1 MTIVDLIGLAQG
13 ETQNAL
19 AVNEYNLAT
28 LTGYLLIAYFIGA
41 NLTFFQVSFVNF
53 LIRTNAARQLLLPSK
68 RSSAGAVFVS
78 LKGPSSPNIATSGL
92 CLLACQ

>member
-19 AVNEYNLAT
+19 AMNEYNLAT

-53 LIRTNAARQLLLPSK
+53 LFVLTRLASYFSLQSGHQLVPYWS
-68 RSSAGAVFVS
+68 R
-78 LKGPSSPNIATSGL
+78 
-92 CLLACQ
+92 